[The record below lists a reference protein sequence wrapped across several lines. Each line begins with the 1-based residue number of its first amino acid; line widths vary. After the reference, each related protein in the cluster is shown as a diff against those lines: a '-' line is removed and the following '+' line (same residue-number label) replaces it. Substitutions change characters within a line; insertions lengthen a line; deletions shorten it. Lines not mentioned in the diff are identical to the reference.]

1 MGASDE
7 TLAPGRSE
15 TKETPMDQESN
26 NDRQGTRGM
35 VDPGDAQDAF
45 ASVGLVEEPVP
56 PSRELRS
63 RLAATLRELPR
74 RT

>member
-1 MGASDE
+1 
-7 TLAPGRSE
+7 
-15 TKETPMDQESN
+15 MDQESN